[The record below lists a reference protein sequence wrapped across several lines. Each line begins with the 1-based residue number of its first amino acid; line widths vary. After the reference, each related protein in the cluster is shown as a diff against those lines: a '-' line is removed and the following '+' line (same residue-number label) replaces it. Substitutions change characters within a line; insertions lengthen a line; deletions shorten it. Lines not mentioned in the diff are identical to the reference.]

1 MVGGEE
7 TKMTKVFAWR
17 WVPALACAGLLVSGC
32 SVKPTNAKLE
42 QGLNLYF
49 AGHEEC
55 LFPQGMR
62 FPYEVTPGP
71 AAKAE
76 EEKFDAMHSVGLLN
90 ELKDLS
96 MHVERYSLTPL
107 GERVAPRFC
116 YGHKEVTSVDAFTPP
131 AKDGNVLET
140 TVTYHAA
147 MRDVPMWV
155 KTDAMTKAFPEM
167 AQDIAGPR
175 EGQIVMGTAGVGWR
189 VR

>member
-1 MVGGEE
+1 
-7 TKMTKVFAWR
+7 MTKVFR
-17 WVPALACAGLLVSGC
+17 GGRVLLLACAGLLAAAC
-32 SVKPTNAKLE
+32 SVKPTNSKLE

-71 AAKAE
+71 NAKTE
-76 EEKFDAMHSVGLLN
+76 EKKFDAMKSVGLLN

-96 MHVERYSLTPL
+96 LHVERYSLTPL
-107 GERVAPRFC
+107 GERMAPRFC
-116 YGHKEVTSVDAFTPP
+116 YGHKEVTSVDGFTPP
-131 AKDGNVLET
+131 VKDGNVLET

-147 MRDVPMWV
+147 TRDVPIWV
-155 KTDAMTKAFPEM
+155 KTDAMKTAFPEM

-175 EGQIVMGTAGVGWR
+175 QGQIVMGTAGVGWR

>member
-1 MVGGEE
+1 MAGGEVA
-7 TKMTKVFAWR
+7 KMTKVFLR
-17 WVPALACAGLLVSGC
+17 RGILALACAGFMATGC
-32 SVKPTNAKLE
+32 SVRPTNTKLE

-49 AGHEEC
+49 AGHKEC

-71 AAKAE
+71 KAKAE
-76 EEKFDAMHSVGLLN
+76 EKKFDAMHSVGLLN

-96 MHVERYSLTPL
+96 LHVERYSLTPL
-107 GERVAPRFC
+107 GERVAPQFC
-116 YGHKEVTSVDAFTPP
+116 YGHKEATSIDGFTPP
-131 AKDGNVLET
+131 VKDGNVLET

-147 MRDVPMWV
+147 MRDVPMWA
-155 KTDAMTKAFPEM
+155 KTDAMKTAFPEM